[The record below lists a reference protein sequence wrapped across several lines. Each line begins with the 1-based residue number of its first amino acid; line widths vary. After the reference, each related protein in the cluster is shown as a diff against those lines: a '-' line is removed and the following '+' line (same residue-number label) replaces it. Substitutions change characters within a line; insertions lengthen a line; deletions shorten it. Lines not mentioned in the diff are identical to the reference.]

1 MYIMLYLF
9 SLFSWKNR
17 TPLLGSG
24 FSFFMCHF
32 CRTLFFKFMNNTSL
46 QVMLQKSVVYDRS
59 VIAGLVDTVACNLG
73 LSGSLCGKI
82 VLLKP
87 NLISSSGSS
96 LACTHGD
103 FIAGVAG
110 WFLDQGARVLIG
122 DSPAF
127 GRGEKVCHT
136 FKITEALKGMD
147 VKIVNFDTPVRKRLR
162 GGVTVTV
169 AREALECD
177 LFVGLPKIKAHN
189 QMFMTMAVKNM
200 FGIVKGV
207 NKAMLHMVHGDTHE
221 HFAGIILDLIELLP
235 FQVHFADGI
244 VAMHRSGPLDGIPL
258 ALHCV
263 AAASCPVALDS
274 ALLELL
280 ELNKKHSPLWRVAS
294 TRGLTG
300 SDYHKLNYP
309 LLSPIDFKGSG
320 FVSPDTLNSIRFNP
334 FRFMR
339 GLLKRVILRV
349 LG

>member
-24 FSFFMCHF
+24 FSFCVTPAELTFI
-32 CRTLFFKFMNNTSL
+32 KFMDNTSL
-46 QVMLQKSVVYDRS
+46 QVTLQKCAVYDRS
-59 VIAGLVDTVACNLG
+59 VIAGLVDTIACNLD

-82 VLLKP
+82 VLLNP
-87 NLISSSGSS
+87 NLISSGGSA
-96 LACTHGD
+96 LACTNGN
-103 FIAGVAG
+103 FIAGVAT

-127 GRGEKVCHT
+127 GSGEKVCRI
-136 FKITEALKGMD
+136 FKITEALKGID
-147 VKIVNFDTPVRKRLR
+147 VKIVNFATPVRKRLK

-207 NKAMLHMVHGDTHE
+207 NKAMLHMLHGDTHE

-235 FQVHFADGI
+235 LQVHFTDGI
-244 VAMHRSGPLDGIPL
+244 VAMHKSGPLDGSPL
-258 ALHCV
+258 TLNCI
-263 AAASCPVALDS
+263 AAASCPVALDT

-280 ELNKKHSPLWRVAS
+280 ELNKTKSPLWRVAS
-294 TRGLTG
+294 TRGLAG
-300 SDYHKLNYP
+300 SDYRRLHYP
-309 LLSPIDFKGSG
+309 LLSPNNFKGSG
-320 FVSPDTLNSIRFNP
+320 FVAPDDLNDIRFNP
-334 FRFMR
+334 
-339 GLLKRVILRV
+339 G
-349 LG
+349 